1 MAVTVASAI
10 LAFLKVALFR
20 ELLVGSSLK
29 ASSARFTA
37 KTNSS
42 FRRRNSSVASGVII
56 HSPQDAHHGREG
68 IVNSARRDRG
78 PDEHLVCV
86 PPMAFCLLQG
96 GQLCEQFKRV
106 AERA

>member
-56 HSPQDAHHGREG
+56 HSIWCPAATAARLAPRSDRLEQPFGRQCACEKKRRLLEAG
-68 IVNSARRDRG
+68 IIER
-78 PDEHLVCV
+78 CV
-86 PPMAFCLLQG
+86 
-96 GQLCEQFKRV
+96 GQH
-106 AERA
+106 